1 MKCKTQ
7 KKVQYPSLF
16 FAEQFII
23 SLHTINSD
31 KYEKPSSGVYQCPFC
46 HSWHTTT
53 EYNNMSKRV
62 NHEIKMYWQK
72 KTKNSKPEKIYPS
85 LTQPEIKEA
94 LKLLKN
100 NNMNQL
106 FNNEIE
112 GYTRQS
118 TVKYWI
124 LGTLILSGMVFIGW
138 VMNTA
143 WGMLEV
149 MMQMV

>member
-1 MKCKTQ
+1 MKAT
-7 KKVQYPSLF
+7 
-16 FAEQFII
+16 
-23 SLHTINSD
+23 
-31 KYEKPSSGVYQCPFC
+31 
-46 HSWHTTT
+46 
-53 EYNNMSKRV
+53 
-62 NHEIKMYWQK
+62 
-72 KTKNSKPEKIYPS
+72 
-85 LTQPEIKEA
+85 
-94 LKLLKN
+94 
-100 NNMNQL
+100 L

-112 GYTRQS
+112 CYTRQS